1 VAVFMPPWFYAINKA
16 KPVPQAK
23 NAIFTPKM
31 RFFVQNCTK
40 MFQN

>member
-23 NAIFTPKM
+23 NAIFALKM
-31 RFFVQNCTK
+31 QFFAENYPK